1 MDYYE
6 ITIYEAEVE
15 KFKHL
20 ALQKRADLNTDLII
34 KLVKN
39 LTVIKHLEDIYESKN
54 HHLKCFIQDGLSI
67 IDALGHNSLRYY
79 YFIERSSIE
88 NFLRFFLELENEDKM
103 GVMKLWKESRKV
115 VDSRNLNCEIEYE
128 SINTHYDECCLFV
141 HSNIATQ
148 QPITEYLKDILIKND
163 FESSEIVNQYLQRFV
178 DLTTQMVKLICEY
191 KSDDISNAFYRKK
204 YLLSWLRDME

>member
-1 MDYYE
+1 MDNHE
-6 ITIYEAEVE
+6 IAIYEAEVE
-15 KFKHL
+15 KFKDF
-20 ALQKRADLNTDLII
+20 ALRKREDLNTDSIT

-88 NFLRFFLELENEDKM
+88 NFLRVFLELENGDSM
-103 GVMKLWKESRKV
+103 GVMKLWRESRKII
-115 VDSRNLNCEIEYE
+115 DSRKLNCEIDYE

-141 HSNIATQ
+141 HSNIAAQ
-148 QPITEYLKDILIKND
+148 QPITEYLKDILMKND
-163 FESSEIVNQYLQRFV
+163 FESSEIANQYLQRFV
-178 DLTTQMVKLICEY
+178 NLTTQMIKLICEY
-191 KSDDISNAFYRKK
+191 KSDYISNAFYRKK
-204 YLLSWLRDME
+204 YLLSWLRDLE

>member
-1 MDYYE
+1 MNNYE

-15 KFKHL
+15 KFRDL
-20 ALQKRADLNTDLII
+20 ALRKRADLNTDLIT
-34 KLVKN
+34 KLAKN
-39 LTVIKHLEDIYESKN
+39 LTIIKHLEDIYESKN
-54 HHLKCFIQDGLSI
+54 HHLKCLIQDGLSI

-88 NFLRFFLELENEDKM
+88 NFLRVFLELENEDKM
-103 GVMKLWKESRKV
+103 GVMKLWRESGKIIDSRK
-115 VDSRNLNCEIEYE
+115 LNCEMEYE

-141 HSNIATQ
+141 HSNIANQ

-163 FESSEIVNQYLQRFV
+163 FEGSDTVNQYLQRFV
-178 DLTTQMVKLICEY
+178 ELTTQMVKLICEY

-204 YLLSWLRDME
+204 YLLSWLRDLE